1 MKKLLMMALLLAPVC
16 VFAQKFGH
24 VDSGTIIQLMPEYTQ
39 SQNEL
44 QTLQKQYE
52 DELSYLRDELTKK
65 NDDYEAQAATLPD
78 NIKQRREQELQD
90 LYNKMQ
96 QFYADSQTNLQN
108 MSNEKMA
115 AITSKVLKAIQ
126 EVGDEGGYVCIYD
139 SADGM
144 IPYVSKTLTTDVTDQ
159 VKAKLNIK

>member
-52 DELSYLRDELTKK
+52 DELTYLRDELTKK

-78 NIKQRREQELQD
+78 NIKQRREQELQE

-115 AITSKVLKAIQ
+115 AISNKVLKAIQ
-126 EVGDEGGYVCIYD
+126 EVGDEGGYICIYD

>member
-1 MKKLLMMALLLAPVC
+1 MMALLLAPVC

>member
-144 IPYVSKTLTTDVTDQ
+144 IPYVSKTLTT
-159 VKAKLNIK
+159 AP

>member
-1 MKKLLMMALLLAPVC
+1 
-16 VFAQKFGH
+16 
-24 VDSGTIIQLMPEYTQ
+24 MPEYTQ

>member
-1 MKKLLMMALLLAPVC
+1 MMALLLAPVC

-39 SQNEL
+39 YLNEM

-52 DELSYLRDELTKK
+52 DELTYLKDEFTKK
-65 NDDYEAQAATLPD
+65 NGDYEAQAATLPD
-78 NIKQRREQELQD
+78 NIKQRRQQELQEIYD
-90 LYNKMQ
+90 KMQ

-108 MSNEKMA
+108 VSNEKMA
-115 AITSKVLKAIQ
+115 AISNKVLKAIQ
-126 EVGDEGGYVCIYD
+126 EVGDEGGYICIYD

>member
-1 MKKLLMMALLLAPVC
+1 MMALLLAPVC

-52 DELSYLRDELTKK
+52 DELTYLRDELTKK

-78 NIKQRREQELQD
+78 NIKQRREQELQE

-115 AITSKVLKAIQ
+115 AISNKVLKAIQ
-126 EVGDEGGYVCIYD
+126 EVGDEGGYICIYD

>member
-115 AITSKVLKAIQ
+115 SITSKVLKAIQ